1 MFASLSW
8 RILDHVKRV
17 DQWRTRKKYLIDY
30 NPRHCKVISFIKKA
44 CLTGWLRLCWNCIK
58 GEKRQTF
65 TIVLGSQP
73 SSNFFSSSLSIQKYP
88 LTNKQTNKQTKKT
101 SMRVCRHVWR
111 SVSVTD
117 RFVPSRLSLFAPSS
131 VVSYPNLLS
140 VFSMLRMFK
149 VWSISCSE

>member
-8 RILDHVKRV
+8 GILDHVKRV

-73 SSNFFSSSLSIQKYP
+73 SSNFFLLLFLYRNTHLQK
-88 LTNKQTNKQTKKT
+88 NKQTNKQTNKT

-111 SVSVTD
+111 SVLVTGH
-117 RFVPSRLSLFAPSS
+117 FVPT
-131 VVSYPNLLS
+131 VVSYPVGW
-140 VFSMLRMFK
+140 VFSYPARSFRTQTYK
-149 VWSISCSE
+149 VCFLCQEC